1 MAETKKTRK
10 PKNQMMTRED
20 APDIV
25 DKILSLLNK
34 EVDNLSQKSALS
46 SEDLK
51 NVIAVAGVVTSI
63 YKEYKLELRTLEQ
76 DIGKMTKAEISALV
90 KKENV

>member
-1 MAETKKTRK
+1 
-10 PKNQMMTRED
+10 MMTRED